1 MDDGL
6 KQRIIGAFV
15 LLAIAVIFVPVFFDR
30 ERIEPVDRETL
41 IPPAPSIEP
50 VVIDRPV
57 PPDNNIE
64 PAKPVEEMFVP
75 VVEATPVSDEKPV
88 PEEKPLPEEKLPVPA
103 KDSVPDVTVTDK
115 GVPQGWVLQIAS
127 YQSAERAVKMRDE
140 LINDGYKAYLREV
153 RANGGKMSRVYVGPK
168 LDRDKLER
176 EKAEL
181 DKKYK
186 IKTLL
191 LKFDP

>member
-30 ERIEPVDRETL
+30 ERIEPVDRTTL
-41 IPPAPSIEP
+41 IPLAPSIEP
-50 VVIDRPV
+50 VVIGRPV
-57 PPDNNIE
+57 PPDNDIE

-75 VVEATPVSDEKPV
+75 VVEVTPVPVEKTAPEENPPV
-88 PEEKPLPEEKLPVPA
+88 PIQDSEPPA
-103 KDSVPDVTVTDK
+103 SMTDK

-127 YQSAERAVKMRDE
+127 YRSAERAIKMRDE
-140 LINDGYKAYLREV
+140 LIKDGYKAYLREV
-153 RANGGKMSRVYVGPK
+153 KANGGLMSRVYVGPK

-176 EKAEL
+176 EKAKL

-186 IKTLL
+186 IETLL

>member
-30 ERIEPVDRETL
+30 ERIEPVDRTTL

-57 PPDNNIE
+57 PSDDE
-64 PAKPVEEMFVP
+64 FDPAKPVEEMFVP
-75 VVEATPVSDEKPV
+75 VVEATPV
-88 PEEKPLPEEKLPVPA
+88 PEEKPAPKEKPSVPV
-103 KDSVPDVTVTDK
+103 KDSEPDVSITDK

-127 YQSAERAVKMRDE
+127 YQSAERAIKMRDE

-153 RANGGKMSRVYVGPK
+153 KANGGRMSRVYVGPK
-168 LDRDKLER
+168 LDRDKLEK